1 MISGPEDVEAHARR
15 ADMHLAR
22 NDLPAAAAEL
32 EAVLRSRP
40 DWSAALLNYAVVLA
54 RMERDAEAESALRR
68 LLELDAQLVA
78 AYRLL
83 GNLLHRQ
90 GRIGELLRIC
100 AAGRAR
106 NPDSFELESF
116 ELFLLNFDDQ
126 LSAEQLFARH
136 RAYGMRL
143 ESQFLP
149 EKFQL
154 DKSPEKRRLR
164 IGYVSGDFKY
174 HPVGLFM
181 LPVLERH
188 DRAGFEVYAYA
199 TNNRPDAFTA
209 RLAAAA
215 DHWRDAAALSDQ
227 DLAQA
232 IARDRIDLLVDLAGH
247 SGICRLGVFA
257 RQPARVQA
265 AWLGYLNTTGLTR
278 MRYRISD
285 GHADPAGSS
294 ERLHT
299 ETLVRLPH
307 SQWCYRPF
315 FEVDFEPRP
324 AYARSGRLTFGS
336 FAQAAKLSPGT
347 RRLWARILA
356 AVPAARLLVVG
367 VAAGRAQEDL
377 LRDFTAAGIG
387 ADRIS
392 LAPFMPVEDYYRR
405 FAEVDIALD
414 PLPYSGATTTC
425 DALWMGVPVL
435 TLAGTRAAS
444 RSAASILAT
453 LGLRDWIAASPEDYF
468 HLARA
473 WAGRASD
480 VAALRKD
487 LRARMRGSPLMDEAR
502 FTRDLE
508 AAYRRMWQEA

>member
-1 MISGPEDVEAHARR
+1 MISGPEDVDAHARR

-40 DWSAALLNYAVVLA
+40 DWSAALLNYAGVLA
-54 RMERDAEAESALRR
+54 RMERDAEAENALRR
-68 LLELDAQLVA
+68 LLELDAQLIV

-90 GRIGELLRIC
+90 GRIGEMLRIC

-106 NPDSFELESF
+106 NPDSLELESF
-116 ELFLLNFDDQ
+116 ELLLLNFDDQ

-136 RAYGMRL
+136 RAYGERL
-143 ESQFLP
+143 ESQVSP
-149 EKFQL
+149 AVKSGRHGEKK
-154 DKSPEKRRLR
+154 DKLR
-164 IGYVSGDFKY
+164 IGYVSGDLKY

-188 DRAGFEVYAYA
+188 DRAAFEVYAYA

-227 DLAQA
+227 DLAHA
-232 IARDRIDLLVDLAGH
+232 IAQDRIDVLVDLAGH

-265 AWLGYLNTTGLTR
+265 AWLGYLNTTGLKR

-285 GHADPAGSS
+285 RHADPPGSA

-299 ETLVRLPH
+299 EALVRLPH

-315 FEVDFEPRP
+315 FEVELAARP
-324 AYARSGRLTFGS
+324 PCARHGHLTFGS
-336 FAQAAKLSPGT
+336 FAQAAKLSSGT
-347 RRLWARILA
+347 RRLWARILGA
-356 AVPAARLLVVG
+356 LPDARLLVVG
-367 VAAGRAQEDL
+367 VAPGRAQQDL
-377 LRDFTAAGIG
+377 LGDFAAAGIAAG
-387 ADRIS
+387 RIS
-392 LAPFMPVEDYYRR
+392 LVPFVPVEDYYRC

-435 TLAGTRAAS
+435 TMAGTRPAS
-444 RSAASILAT
+444 RSAESILT
-453 LGLRDWIAASPEDYF
+453 TVGLSDWIAASPDEYLQKAVQAKD
-468 HLARA
+468 LT
-473 WAGRASD
+473 
-480 VAALRKD
+480 ALRST
-487 LRARMRGSPLMDEAR
+487 LRERMRASPLMDEAR

-508 AAYRRMWQEA
+508 EAYRRMWQEA